1 MTRYLLDTN
10 VLLHLVNKSEGHE
23 RIAHQ
28 LTINSPKQL
37 FISAITVWEIS
48 RMVEKRSAAS
58 PKAALAALRL
68 MEQFQVTPLDAR
80 SAAVGGNLHASLAN
94 RGTTIGERDSMI
106 AGIATVHE
114 MDVITDNV
122 KEFARV
128 PGILVHNWREN
139 VIGRI

>member
-10 VLLHLVNKSEGHE
+10 VLLHLVNKSQGHE
-23 RIAHQ
+23 LIAHQ
-28 LTINSPKQL
+28 LTSKNPQQL

-68 MEQFQVTPLDAR
+68 MEQFQVMALDAR

-94 RGTTIGERDSMI
+94 RGATIG
-106 AGIATVHE
+106 
-114 MDVITDNV
+114 
-122 KEFARV
+122 
-128 PGILVHNWREN
+128 
-139 VIGRI
+139 

>member
-10 VLLHLVNKSEGHE
+10 VLLHLVNKSKGQE

-68 MEQFQVTPLDAR
+68 MEQFQVMDLDAR

-94 RGTTIGERDSMI
+94 RGATIGERDSMI

-114 MDVITDNV
+114 LDVVTDNV
-122 KEFARV
+122 KDVRPRAGHLGV
-128 PGILVHNWREN
+128 QLA
-139 VIGRI
+139 

>member
-1 MTRYLLDTN
+1 MTRYLLDTS
-10 VLLHLVNKSEGHE
+10 VLLHLVNKSQGHE
-23 RIAHQ
+23 LIAHQ
-28 LTINSPKQL
+28 LTTNNPQQL

-68 MEQFQVTPLDAR
+68 MEQFQVMALNAR

-94 RGTTIGERDSMI
+94 RGATIGERDSMI
-106 AGIATVHE
+106 AGIVTVHD
-114 MDVITDNV
+114 MDVVTDNV

-139 VIGRI
+139 VIRRI

>member
-10 VLLHLVNKSEGHE
+10 VLLHLVNKSKGQE

-68 MEQFQVTPLDAR
+68 MEQFQVMDLDAR

-94 RGTTIGERDSMI
+94 RGATIGERDSMI

-114 MDVITDNV
+114 LDVVTDNV

-139 VIGRI
+139 EIRRI